1 MSDLAGKTA
10 LVTGATAGIGRAV
23 AMRLA
28 ENGAKVVVHGRNA
41 DRGAELVSA
50 IAGKGGRAR
59 FVAADLADAADV
71 ERLAAEAG
79 EVDILVNNAGVYEFA
94 PTPDT
99 STDGV
104 HRHLAINTR
113 APFQLVAALA
123 PGMAARGHGVIVN
136 VSSTATTKVTPGGA
150 AYGASKAALET
161 LTRYWA
167 TEFGGAGIRVNAVR
181 SGPVRTPGTE
191 PLLAAVGDAANRM
204 TVRGRI
210 GDPEETAEVVL
221 FLAQDRSSYVNGT
234 IVDVHGGEPAT
245 ALD

>member
-1 MSDLAGKTA
+1 VSELAGKTA

-23 AMRLA
+23 AVRLA
-28 ENGAKVVVHGRNA
+28 ENGAEVVVHGRNA

-50 IAGKGGRAR
+50 IADKGGRAR
-59 FVAADLADAADV
+59 FVAADLADAHDV
-71 ERLAAEAG
+71 ERLATEAG
-79 EVDILVNNAGVYEFA
+79 DVDILVNNAGVYEFA

-99 STDGV
+99 HTDSV

-136 VSSTATTKVTPGGA
+136 ISSTAATTVTPNGA

-191 PLLAAVGDAANRM
+191 PLLATVGDAMDQM
-204 TVRGRI
+204 TARGRI
-210 GDPEETAEVVL
+210 GTPEETAEVVL
-221 FLAQDRSSYVNGT
+221 FLTQDRSSYVNGT
-234 IVDVHGGEPAT
+234 IVGVHGGERAT
-245 ALD
+245 AFG